1 MADLAKNHKIRYIGV
16 SLQAAGSYMNFL
28 FDAETI
34 LAFFGSNKSSFF
46 PQKLHLNPSRMERTP
61 EMLLT
66 RP

>member
-1 MADLAKNHKIRYIGV
+1 
-16 SLQAAGSYMNFL
+16 MNFL

-34 LAFFGSNKSSFF
+34 LALFGSNKSSFF